1 MSRRQPG
8 PGPCSLGVR
17 LAAAGLML
25 ASSRATADPD
35 VGASASAPPSAAP
48 SARSPAASPGAPTS
62 VWYRSSEGCPEGAVF
77 IARLAEL
84 GRRATL
90 ARVGD
95 PIDFVVTVAST
106 SSASSG
112 RLERQTPRGTVAIRE
127 LGAPGCDEVAE
138 ALALSLELA
147 LQPASEPAGP
157 EAVPDAAA
165 SGSEPSGIQGARPRP
180 IAGVTLGADAT
191 PDSVSR
197 EPDTLRLQ
205 LGAQASL
212 MSGLAPSWAPG
223 GGLFAELRADGGPAL
238 RATLQAA
245 LRQHDLGPVELDV
258 AWFATRLEGCPFEY
272 GLGRFSLQPCAGVD
286 VGLLQASSSA
296 ATAQTE
302 RGLWI
307 AGVGLVR
314 LSFGLSSRLALET
327 QLGLAVP
334 FFRYSMGAETG
345 GVLYRNGPVS
355 MQLGLGA
362 RWSP

>member
-1 MSRRQPG
+1 MSHQSG
-8 PGPCSLGVR
+8 PGPRSSRVR
-17 LAAAGLML
+17 LAAVGLMV
-25 ASSRATADPD
+25 ASSRALATAEPD
-35 VGASASAPPSAAP
+35 VEVPAPSSSASARSAAA
-48 SARSPAASPGAPTS
+48 SAPNAPTS

-84 GRRATL
+84 GRPATL
-90 ARVGD
+90 ASVGD
-95 PIDFVVTVAST
+95 PIDFVVTLAST

-112 RLERQTPRGTVAIRE
+112 RLERQTTRGTVAIRE
-127 LGAPGCDEVAE
+127 LGAPRCDEVAE

-147 LQPASEPAGP
+147 LQPASEPLGP
-157 EAVPDAAA
+157 VSAADTAA
-165 SGSEPSGIQGARPRP
+165 SGSEPSS
-180 IAGVTLGADAT
+180 IAGAHPSPRRVTIGADDT
-191 PDSVSR
+191 PDSLSR
-197 EPDTLRLQ
+197 EPEALRLQ

-223 GGLFAELRADGGPAL
+223 GGLFAEMHAEGGLAL

-245 LRQHDLGPVELDV
+245 VRRHDRGPVDLDV
-258 AWFATRLEGCPFEY
+258 AWFATRLEGCPFESL
-272 GLGRFSLQPCAGVD
+272 LGRFSLQPCVGVD
-286 VGLLQASSSA
+286 VGLIQASSSA

-307 AGVGLVR
+307 AGLGLIR
-314 LSFGLSSRLALET
+314 LSLELSPRLALET

-345 GVLYRNGPVS
+345 GDLYRNGPVS
-355 MQLGLGA
+355 LQLGLGA